1 MKDEL
6 ILKNNLKQ
14 HRENKGLSQEELA
27 ILVGTTRQTI
37 IAVEKGKFNPSAK
50 LALLLAAAL
59 DVKFEDLFY
68 FFLSDFLFTTLP
80 FTV

>member
-1 MKDEL
+1 MVIMKDEL

-37 IAVEKGKFNPSAK
+37 IAVEKGKFNPSEK
-50 LALLLAAAL
+50 LALLLTAAL

-68 FFLSDFLFTTLP
+68 L
-80 FTV
+80 

>member
-1 MKDEL
+1 MA
-6 ILKNNLKQ
+6 I
-14 HRENKGLSQEELA
+14 NKGLSQEELA

-50 LALLLAAAL
+50 LALLLTAAL

-68 FFLSDFLFTTLP
+68 F
-80 FTV
+80 